1 MTLLFY
7 YINYIEIGL
16 ADAIRATILPSQSD
30 KRKGGKNL
38 KKFKN
43 PEIQEKTN
51 LEKDFELVV
60 LK

>member
-1 MTLLFY
+1 MQSGQLFY
-7 YINYIEIGL
+7 PHNRTKE
-16 ADAIRATILPSQSD
+16 R
-30 KRKGGKNL
+30 GKEF
-38 KKFKN
+38 KKIKN

>member
-1 MTLLFY
+1 MQSGQLFY
-7 YINYIEIGL
+7 PHNRTKE
-16 ADAIRATILPSQSD
+16 
-30 KRKGGKNL
+30 KGERI